1 MIKLIYIIDKDSAA
15 EEKKWLN
22 DMKIYPAM
30 TPHYENGTVKT
41 LVGVIVTSEDALL
54 IKLRHP
60 TKLQGDYHQR

>member
-1 MIKLIYIIDKDSAA
+1 MIKLIYVIDKNCADD
-15 EEKKWLN
+15 ERKWLN

-30 TPHYENGTVKT
+30 TPHYENGAVKT

-60 TKLQGDYHQR
+60 LKVQGEYHQR